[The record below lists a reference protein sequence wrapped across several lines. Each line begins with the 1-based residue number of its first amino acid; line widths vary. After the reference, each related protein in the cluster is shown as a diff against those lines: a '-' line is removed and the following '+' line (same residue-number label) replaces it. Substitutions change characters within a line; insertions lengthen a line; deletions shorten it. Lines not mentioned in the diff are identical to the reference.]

1 MQRQDGREGQ
11 RQSIKQGQKRPSGQT
26 WRQRQNLSSYRAA
39 INEANKLGIPVV
51 GIVDSNSN
59 PDGVDYVIP
68 GNDDSIRAIKLYAA
82 SIADTV
88 LEGKAQSA
96 AVTSKDEF
104 VEVADDAEEPKE
116 APAVEAAA
124 EEAVAETTDK

>member
-1 MQRQDGREGQ
+1 M
-11 RQSIKQGQKRPSGQT
+11 
-26 WRQRQNLSSYRAA
+26 
-39 INEANKLGIPVV
+39 
-51 GIVDSNSN
+51 
-59 PDGVDYVIP
+59 IP

-88 LEGKAQSA
+88 LEGKAQPA

-124 EEAVAETTDK
+124 EEAGCRDY

>member
-1 MQRQDGREGQ
+1 
-11 RQSIKQGQKRPSGQT
+11 
-26 WRQRQNLSSYRAA
+26 
-39 INEANKLGIPVV
+39 
-51 GIVDSNSN
+51 
-59 PDGVDYVIP
+59 
-68 GNDDSIRAIKLYAA
+68 
-82 SIADTV
+82 V

-116 APAVEAAA
+116 APAVEAVA